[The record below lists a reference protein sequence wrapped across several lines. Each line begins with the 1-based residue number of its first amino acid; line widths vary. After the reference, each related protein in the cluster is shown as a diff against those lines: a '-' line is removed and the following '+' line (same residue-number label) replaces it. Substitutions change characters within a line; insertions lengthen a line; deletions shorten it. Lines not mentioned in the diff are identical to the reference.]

1 MTEAVSYFNTGLWW
15 LPFVEIMMAF
25 SLCLYFYL
33 KSKIITDSFHK
44 ALAQSLI
51 TAIIISTVALFIM
64 INMYNDIS
72 GWGAIAV
79 WLIIQIVPVVILII
93 ATALSFVSIS
103 LIKRQQHSY
112 KNTNT
117 KE

>member
-1 MTEAVSYFNTGLWW
+1 
-15 LPFVEIMMAF
+15 
-25 SLCLYFYL
+25 
-33 KSKIITDSFHK
+33 
-44 ALAQSLI
+44 
-51 TAIIISTVALFIM
+51 M

-72 GWGAIAV
+72 GWGGIAV

-103 LIKRQQHSY
+103 LIKRQQYSY